1 MKSISI
7 IAVFVAA
14 LLLNA
19 CGSGNGNSDQAP
31 PGPPAVS
38 VSADVKQLMF
48 AWDEVAGATHYR
60 LLENVD
66 GHSGFTQSGDDIPAG
81 TLSVTRD
88 IAVHLHD
95 FANALYML
103 QACNSSGC
111 AGSAEVSA
119 TNLGLDAIGYFKAS
133 NPETGLENYNVEFPN
148 GDRFGAAVALSADG
162 STLAVGA
169 PNEDGGVAGINGE
182 QNDNSA
188 WDAGAVYIFRLI
200 GAEWLQQAYIKASNA
215 GGGDRTD
222 YYGRGDQFGYAVS
235 LSSDGNTLAV
245 GARYEASS
253 ATGVNGDYVD
263 NSAPNSGAAYVF
275 RFDGTDWSQQAYVK
289 ASNTEGSFSPNEAD
303 GFGHAI
309 ALNADGN
316 TLAVGAPG
324 EDSNATGIDGDQA
337 DNSAER
343 AGAAY
348 VFRFDGADWSQQA
361 YVKASTT
368 EVGFGD
374 AVALSADGNTMA
386 VEGYIFQFDGT
397 DWHEQACV
405 LTLEFSRCAHGSND
419 LSADG
424 NTMLLGSSIFRSA
437 RIFRFDGTEW
447 FEQLNIEFSNPGG
460 NVRTGNFALSGDGNM
475 AAIGVHTFDDS
486 WNAYIEAVHI
496 FRFDG
501 EEWPQRGD
509 PIIQNPA
516 SPSADC
522 DWSPYMKD
530 WFGYPAS
537 LNSDGSTIAVGA
549 TGEDSGSPGVGGD
562 RSDGSECESGAVYLY

>member
-1 MKSISI
+1 MNSISI
-7 IAVFVAA
+7 IAVFVTA

-19 CGSGNGNSDQAP
+19 CGNGDGNSNQAQQIDP
-31 PGPPAVS
+31 PGPPVVS
-38 VSADVKQLMF
+38 VSADLKQLIF
-48 AWDEVAGATHYR
+48 TWGEVAGATHYK

-66 GHSGFTQSGDDIPAG
+66 GHSGFTQSGDDIPTG

-119 TNLGLDAIGYFKAS
+119 ANLGLDAIGYFKAS
-133 NPETGLENYNVEFPN
+133 NAETGLGNYNVEFPI
-148 GDRFGAAVALSADG
+148 GDGFGAAVALSADG

-200 GAEWLQQAYIKASNA
+200 GGEWLPQAYIKASNA

-222 YYGRGDQFGYAVS
+222 SYGEGDQFGYAVS
-235 LSSDGNTLAV
+235 LSSDGNSLAV
-245 GARYEASS
+245 GAQYEASS
-253 ATGVNGDYVD
+253 ATGVNGDHVD

-275 RFDGTDWSQQAYVK
+275 RFDGADWTQQAYVK
-289 ASNTEGSFSPNEAD
+289 ASNTEGSFEPDLAD
-303 GFGHAI
+303 RFGHAI

-324 EDSNATGIDGDQA
+324 EDSNATDIDGDQA

-348 VFRFDGADWSQQA
+348 VFRFDGADWSQQV
-361 YVKASTT
+361 YVKASTI

-374 AVALSADGNTMA
+374 AVALSAAGNTMA

-405 LTLEFSRCAHGSND
+405 LTLESSRCMHGSND

-424 NTMLLGSSIFRSA
+424 NTLLLGS

-460 NVRTGNFALSGDGNM
+460 YVGRKNFALSGDGNM
-475 AAIGVHTFDDS
+475 VAMGVQTFGDGWDDNIG
-486 WNAYIEAVHI
+486 AVHI
-496 FRFDG
+496 FRFNG
-501 EEWPQRGD
+501 EEWPQRAD
-509 PIIQNPA
+509 PIIQDPA
-516 SPSADC
+516 SPSENC
-522 DWSPYMKD
+522 DWAPWMKD
-530 WFGYPAS
+530 WFGYPVS
-537 LNSDGSTIAVGA
+537 LSSDGSTIAVGA

-562 RSDGSECESGAVYLY
+562 RSDDSECESGAVYLY